1 MSGRRKRRRLNSSDS
16 PQDSGSEKLIE
27 TFNRV
32 EPLLC
37 DLLTA
42 SRFVTDLDAVIGEQ
56 RAKFIAAL
64 RSLIWVNEEIPS
76 SPSLKRILTE
86 KSATSLGKRPAAPAP
101 APALAEAEYLP
112 EPAAPLSTKTILSPI
127 LSPILPP
134 LSPPSWPPQL
144 PQIKDARIR
153 QDALRPGFSAH
164 NFQRM
169 EFLGDAYLQMVST
182 HILYDRF
189 PGSREGPLSDMR
201 AKLVANIPL
210 FEYARL
216 YNFNSLIPGSPTWKM
231 LADSFEAY
239 VAGVVLSDPGDGI
252 QKLKEWLE
260 ALYEPKMQE
269 MARNL
274 KPPKPQFA
282 VKSSAKSRR
291 PVIWIP
297 RVTRAALRRP
307 PVRISNPQP
316 PPGEDEWEEWGDAM
330 MVDEPEIQNPLASR
344 VDNGVQN
351 ELQSLISGNGA
362 SVTYVPL
369 ETGGDGFEVMA
380 VLTGWGFVDQPIGQ
394 GWGVNE
400 E

>member
-1 MSGRRKRRRLNSSDS
+1 MGGHRKRRRLSSSDS
-16 PQDSGSEKLIE
+16 PQDSESERLIE

-37 DLLTA
+37 DLLAA

-56 RAKFIAAL
+56 RAMFIATL

-76 SPSLKRILTE
+76 SPSLERILTE
-86 KSATSLGKRPAAPAP
+86 KSATSLGKRPAAPV
-101 APALAEAEYLP
+101 LASA
-112 EPAAPLSTKTILSPI
+112 EPAAPLSAETI

-153 QDALRPGFSAH
+153 QDALRPGYSAH

-216 YNFNSLIPGSPTWKM
+216 YDFSSLISGSPTWKM

-239 VAGVVLSDPGDGI
+239 VAGVVLSDPGDGL
-252 QKLKEWLE
+252 QRLKEWLE

-274 KPPKPQFA
+274 KAPKIRFA

-291 PVIWIP
+291 PVIRMP

-307 PVRISNPQP
+307 PVRISNSQP
-316 PPGEDEWEEWGDAM
+316 LPEEDGWEEWGGAM
-330 MVDEPEIQNPLASR
+330 MVDEPEIQNR
-344 VDNGVQN
+344 VDNGAQN
-351 ELQSLISGNGA
+351 ELQSLVSGDGV

-369 ETGGDGFEVMA
+369 ESGGDGFEVMV

-394 GWGVNE
+394 GWGANE

>member
-1 MSGRRKRRRLNSSDS
+1 MAKMSGHRKRRRLDSSDP
-16 PQDSGSEKLIE
+16 PQDSESERLIK
-27 TFNRV
+27 TFDSV

-37 DLLTA
+37 DLLAA

-56 RAKFIAAL
+56 RAKFIATL

-76 SPSLKRILTE
+76 SPSLERKLTE
-86 KSATSLGKRPAAPAP
+86 KSATSLGKRPAAPALSP
-101 APALAEAEYLP
+101 AEYVP
-112 EPAAPLSTKTILSPI
+112 EPAAPLSGET
-127 LSPILPP
+127 ILPP
-134 LSPPSWPPQL
+134 ILLSSSPPSWPPQL

-153 QDALRPGFSAH
+153 QDALRPGYAAH

-216 YNFNSLIPGSPTWKM
+216 YNFSSLIPGSPTWKM

-274 KPPKPQFA
+274 KAPKTRFA
-282 VKSSAKSRR
+282 VKPGAKFRR
-291 PVIWIP
+291 PAVWMP
-297 RVTRAALRRP
+297 RVTKSALRPP
-307 PVRISNPQP
+307 PVRTSNSQLLPE
-316 PPGEDEWEEWGDAM
+316 EDEWEEWGDAM
-330 MVDEPEIQNPLASR
+330 VVDEPEIQNPLTSPIDKDA
-344 VDNGVQN
+344 QN
-351 ELQSLISGNGA
+351 VLQSLISGNGV
-362 SVTYVPL
+362 SVTYVSL
-369 ETGGDGFEVMA
+369 ERGGDGFEVMA